1 MKILYAAQATG
12 NGHLSRAREII
23 PILKQYGMV
32 DIAVSGTQA
41 DVKLPFPIIYQKQ
54 GTSFMYGNRGGI
66 NWWQTFKKTNFIK
79 FTKDVWTFPVDEYDV
94 VFNDFEPVVA
104 WACKRKG
111 VPCIGLSHQGAFLSD
126 KTPRPKKRNFG
137 GEFILKNFA
146 PVSSMYAFHFKR
158 YDNFIRTPIIRQ
170 EIRQAEISNQGH
182 IAVYL
187 PAVNNKLL
195 IQYFSKINTVKWKI
209 FSNRVKTIETIGNIE
224 IHPISN
230 EGWIAAA
237 ASSEGIVMSAG
248 FEGPSE
254 SLFMGKRL
262 IVMPIIG
269 QYEQLCNATALEQM
283 GVPTFRKI
291 DFRFDGLLHDW
302 LKYRKPIQVD
312 YPNETAN
319 IIQSIF
325 ENEEVQLPLSS
336 LIF

>member
-23 PILKQYGMV
+23 PILKQYGTV

-41 DVKLPFPIIYQKQ
+41 DVKLPFPILYQKQ
-54 GTSFMYGNRGGI
+54 GTSLMYGNRGGI
-66 NWWQTFKKTNFIK
+66 NWWNTFKKTNFLQ
-79 FTKDVWTFPVDEYDV
+79 FTKDVWRFPVEEYDII
-94 VFNDFEPVVA
+94 FNDFEPVVA
-104 WACKRKG
+104 WACKQKS
-111 VPCIGLSHQGAFLSD
+111 VPCIGLSHQGAFISD
-126 KTPRPKKRNFG
+126 KTPRPKRQNFG

-195 IQYFSKINTVKWKI
+195 IQYFSKVKTIKWKI
-209 FSNRVKTIETIGNIE
+209 FSNRVQKMEIIGNIE
-224 IHPISN
+224 INPISN

-237 ASSEGIVMSAG
+237 ASSEGIIMGAG
-248 FEGPSE
+248 FEGPAE

-283 GVPTFRKI
+283 GVPVFRKI
-291 DFRFDGLLHDW
+291 DFRFDSLLHDW
-302 LKYRKPIQVD
+302 LKYRRPIQVD
-312 YPNETAN
+312 YPNETAT

-325 ENEEVQLPLSS
+325 ENEEVSLPWLPA
-336 LIF
+336 